1 MKIFAVLMTLMSIS
15 STYSQSELDVYCYS
29 DITGTG
35 IYYNRTELDGDLKE
49 YGIGNSL
56 ESKIKLVVIGDTC
69 SLWDIESHSAGSNNN
84 NSSNNFK
91 FFTYLYSDTSQLLS
105 LDSMI
110 NYGIPNDHVVLIYT
124 PMSYDGPQLTSTCPS
139 LAQTLS
145 SNWGASAI
153 QTEEMMI
160 LFGVQGYPNSF
171 EMDTLLEL
179 DTVTNTNRIH
189 FNTQVCLHSEQSVG
203 QIEIEKE
210 QVSIQVYPNPTSSEI
225 NIKIES
231 DQLKILKIIDV
242 QGRVIKSINVQS
254 GHTEYQVDNLV
265 PGNYYLTGYSEE
277 VLPQVTHFIVF

>member
-1 MKIFAVLMTLMSIS
+1 
-15 STYSQSELDVYCYS
+15 
-29 DITGTG
+29 
-35 IYYNRTELDGDLKE
+35 
-49 YGIGNSL
+49 
-56 ESKIKLVVIGDTC
+56 
-69 SLWDIESHSAGSNNN
+69 
-84 NSSNNFK
+84 
-91 FFTYLYSDTSQLLS
+91 
-105 LDSMI
+105 MI

-171 EMDTLLEL
+171 EMDTLLEI
-179 DTVTNTNRIH
+179 DTVTNSNRIH

-210 QVSIQVYPNPTSSEI
+210 QVLIQVYPNPTSSEI

-231 DQLKILKIIDV
+231 DQLKMLKIIDV

-254 GHTEYQVDNLV
+254 GQTEYQVDNLV